1 MSTPAEALLTD
12 IAVIGMA
19 GRFPGARTVDEFW
32 RNVRDGVESIQQYA
46 DADLLA
52 AGVDPELL
60 EDPHYVKAGSP
71 LPDMELFDGSFFG
84 FSPLESSIL
93 DPQHRIFL
101 EVSWEALERAGH
113 VPEGFPGAIGI
124 FAGSGH
130 HSYLA
135 DHLLTNKSLVRSVG
149 RFLLRHTGND
159 KDFMV
164 TRVSYLLDLRGP
176 SINIQTA
183 CSTSLV
189 AIHAACQ
196 SLLNGECD
204 MALAGG
210 VTVELPH
217 RQGYKYEEGEILSP
231 DGHCRAFDAGAQG
244 TVFGSGV
251 GVVVLRRLRDAI
263 RDRDTILAV
272 VKGSAINNDGA
283 QKVGYLAPSVDGV
296 ARCISEALAVGS
308 IDPATVSYVEAHG
321 TGTSVGDPIEVS
333 ALKQAF
339 QSVACKRSCGIGSVK
354 TNIGHLDT
362 AAGVA
367 SFIKVVE
374 ALRHRQLP
382 PSLNFAQPNP
392 ACELDEG
399 PFYVQSTLADW
410 KSPGP
415 RRAGVTSL
423 GVGGTNAHV
432 VLEEAPPRDSS
443 HPSRAHQLL
452 LVSARTPDQ
461 LDQVTENLAAHLS
474 ACPTLSLADVAH
486 TLRAGRRA
494 MKYRRAVV
502 TASTCEA
509 PSALRRSM
517 ERDEDVVPAADKPR
531 PVVFMFAG
539 GGAQYV
545 NMAAGL
551 YKSEPAF
558 SAAMDECLKSLA
570 QRAPYEWKSL
580 IYPKPGG
587 EADAAE
593 ALERPS
599 VGLPALFA
607 VQYAQARMWMAWGIK
622 PSALIGHSMGEYT
635 AAHLSGV
642 LTLEEALHL
651 VLLRGQLFE
660 TLPAGAMLSVAM
672 DPNELRTLMSPGLD
686 IAAINA
692 PMLCVA
698 SGPVALVDELQRT
711 LAARGVDTRHVRV
724 AVAAHSRM
732 VDPILEEFRAFFSRV
747 TLRPPQVPLLSNAT
761 GAWLTSAEAVDPE
774 YWVGHLRH
782 TVRFAEG
789 LRELFRRPWDG
800 SVLLEVG
807 PGRTLASLAQV
818 HPDRP
823 PLQPVLTSARHPD
836 EAGSDVAT
844 MLGTL
849 GRLWS
854 HGVSIDWT
862 AFTGNERP
870 HKVPLP
876 TYPFARTRHWIE
888 AVNGRGLAIDP
899 APASG
904 EGGKRADIGSWFY
917 RPQWQRRRLLQSATE
932 TRGGVII
939 FADENGVGDALAER
953 LRDSRVRIV
962 RSGRVFA
969 REDRGFTV
977 PLDDS
982 AAYVELLRLVVQEDG
997 APESIIHLLN
1007 LSPPAADSP
1016 RSRLGETMSRAFL
1029 SLLHL
1034 AQAIGELQLTS
1045 PLQLTVVSSTLQW
1058 VSRDDTVE
1066 AEKALLLGPVRVIPR
1081 EYPNVRCQSIDV
1093 EYPQNDGERDRILTQ
1108 LVAEIGV
1115 RDLDPV
1121 VAYRGADRYVQTFS
1135 SVRIEEPLRAASRLR
1150 RRGVYLITGGLGGVG
1165 LTLADHLARS
1175 FQARLILVG
1184 RSALPWREQW
1194 DNWLSLRPTHDRTSQ
1209 MIRRVRAM
1217 EARGAEVLVAS
1228 ADVANPDDVHTVVNL
1243 ARKRFGRIDGVFHT
1257 AGVLQDGIIQLKDR
1271 GTAGRVLDPKVAGTL
1286 VLDEALTDPLDF
1298 MVLFSSVSAL
1308 NGLPG
1313 QVDYASAN
1321 AFLDAFAHRSS
1332 TIGNRWTLS
1341 VNWSAWQEVGMAA
1354 AMARELGLVLTP
1366 DANGKSE
1373 PIAHPLLVRRTHEA
1387 DAEVYA
1393 ANLTLERTWILN
1405 EHRARDRGVLPGTG
1419 YLELVRAAV
1428 AQRRKSHTG
1437 GTGTDGTVEFRDV
1450 VFLRPFV
1457 VGPGE
1462 ARDLQVRL
1470 GPALEF
1476 SVLSTSPAQES
1487 RLLDGV
1493 EHAKEHARGR
1503 VEWRPAGVPAA
1514 LPLSAIKER
1523 CGRRVEIVAGIER
1536 ERHMQFGARWNNL
1549 RTVHY
1554 GTGEALAMLQL
1565 PEEFVGDLDDYLL
1578 HPALLD
1584 MATAGAQPLIEG
1596 FDADQHFYVPFSY
1609 GRLVMHAA
1617 LKPNCVSHITYKASG
1632 TLPDI
1637 PAFDVTIADE
1647 SGMPL
1652 VTISDFVMKRVHD
1665 TRVLADDARPVNT
1678 ANRILEHSLQYGIAP
1693 SEGMSVLERILGSGV
1708 GPQIIVSPQDLQT
1721 FLSLHEAA
1729 GAGSETS
1736 DRRPEQRRQE
1746 GPAYEAP
1753 QTPTERRICELL
1765 QDLLGIEQV
1774 GVRDNFFELGGHSL
1788 LAVRLFSQLHKSTRV
1803 NLPLA
1808 TLFEAPTPRLLAA
1821 RFGDAAPGADDDH
1834 GDRTPQP
1841 PEETA
1846 APTAVPPIVDN
1857 ATGPPSSVHRA
1868 RASTSSRRVWSS
1880 LVALQ
1885 PNGSRPPFFSI
1896 HGRGGNVLN
1905 YAAFIEHLGFDQPL
1919 YGLQCRGLDG
1929 LSEPFQ
1935 SVREMAA
1942 AYVEEVRTVQPI
1954 GPYFLG
1960 GGSMGG
1966 TVALEM
1972 AQQLQA
1978 KGERVALVAMFDTY
1992 GPHYFDFYASQEVH
2006 GRSGSRTLNAVR
2018 HHARNLHALSARA
2031 GYDYIHSRASARFN
2045 DKYRHWMCSVYRA
2058 AGLPLPH
2065 NLRYFALERL
2075 NVDMLLKY
2083 VPETYTGRIVL
2094 FRALVQP
2101 DGVYQ
2106 EPMLGW
2112 SSIARGPFEVVN
2124 IPGTHN
2130 NLIEQPILGQ
2140 RLRIALRQAQQAA
2153 ESGNA

>member
-32 RNVRDGVESIQQYA
+32 RNLRDGVESIQQYA

-60 EDPHYVKAGSP
+60 EDPHYVKAGAP

-93 DPQHRIFL
+93 DPQHRLFL
-101 EVSWEALERAGH
+101 EVSWEALEHAGH
-113 VPEGFPGAIGI
+113 VPEGFLGSIGI

-130 HSYLA
+130 HSYLS

-176 SINIQTA
+176 SVNIQTA

-217 RQGYKYEEGEILSP
+217 RHGYRYEPGEILSP

-244 TVFGSGV
+244 TVFGSGA
-251 GVVVLRRLRDAI
+251 GVVVLRRLSDAI

-272 VKGSAINNDGA
+272 VKGSAVNNDGA

-296 ARCISEALAVGS
+296 ARCISEALAVGD

-321 TGTSVGDPIEVS
+321 TGTSVGDPIELS

-339 QSVACKRSCGIGSVK
+339 QSATRKRSCGIGSVK

-367 SFIKVVE
+367 SFIKVVQ

-382 PSLNFAQPNP
+382 PSLNFEQPNP
-392 ACELDEG
+392 ACEIDES
-399 PFYVQSTLADW
+399 PFYVQRTLADW
-410 KSPGP
+410 KCREP

-432 VLEEAPPRDSS
+432 VLEEAPPRAASL
-443 HPSRAHQLL
+443 PSREHQLL

-461 LDQVTENLAAHLS
+461 LNQATENLAAYLS
-474 ACPTLSLADVAH
+474 ASPTVNLADVAH

-502 TASTCEA
+502 TASICDA
-509 PSALRRSM
+509 PSVLRRSS
-517 ERDEDVVPAADKPR
+517 ERGEAVVPAADKPR

-545 NMAAGL
+545 NMAADL
-551 YKSEPAF
+551 YKGEPAYR
-558 SAAMDECLKSLA
+558 AAMDECLKSLA
-570 QRAPYEWKSL
+570 QRVPYEWKSL
-580 IYPKPGG
+580 LYPQPGG
-587 EADAAE
+587 EADAAA

-599 VGLPALFA
+599 LGLPALFA
-607 VQYAQARMWMAWGIK
+607 TQYAQARTWMAWGIK
-622 PSALIGHSMGEYT
+622 PSAFIGHSMGEYT

-651 VLLRGQLFE
+651 VWLRGQLFE
-660 TLPAGAMLSVAM
+660 TLPAGAMLSVGM

-692 PMLCVA
+692 PTLCVA

-711 LAARGVDTRHVRV
+711 LTERGVDTRRVRV
-724 AVAAHSRM
+724 AAAAHSRM
-732 VDPILEEFRAFFSRV
+732 VDPILDEFGAFFSRV
-747 TLRPPQVPLLSNAT
+747 TLRPPQIPLLSNAT

-789 LRELFRRPWDG
+789 LRELCRRPWDG

-807 PGRTLASLAQV
+807 PGRTLAALARI

-836 EAGSDVAT
+836 EAGSDVAI

-854 HGVSIDWT
+854 HGVAIDWT
-862 AFTGNERP
+862 AFTANEQP

-888 AVNGRGLAIDP
+888 APEGHDVALDS

-917 RPQWQRRRLLQSATE
+917 IPQWQRRRLLQSATK

-939 FADENGVGDALAER
+939 FADENGVGEALAER

-969 REDRGFTV
+969 REGRGFTV

-982 AAYVELLRLVVQEDG
+982 AAYVELLRHVLQEDG
-997 APESIIHLLN
+997 APESVIHLLN
-1007 LSPPAADSP
+1007 LSPPAAGSP
-1016 RSRLGETMSRAFL
+1016 RARLDETMPRAFL

-1034 AQAIGELQLTS
+1034 AQAIGELELTS
-1045 PLQLTVVSSTLQW
+1045 PLQVTVVSSTLQW
-1058 VSRDDTVE
+1058 VSRADTVE

-1081 EYPNVRCQSIDV
+1081 EYSNVRCQSIDV
-1093 EYPQNDGERDRILTQ
+1093 VYPQDDVARDRILTQ

-1115 RDLDPV
+1115 RDSDPV

-1135 SVRIEEPLRAASRLR
+1135 PVRIEEPLRSASRLR

-1175 FQARLILVG
+1175 FQARLVLVG

-1194 DNWLSLRPTHDRTSQ
+1194 DKWLAIRPTHDRTSQ

-1217 EARGAEVLVAS
+1217 EALGAEVLVAS
-1228 ADVANPDDVHTVVNL
+1228 ADVANLGDVQNVVNL
-1243 ARKRFGRIDGVFHT
+1243 ARKSFGRIDGVFHM

-1298 MVLFSSVSAL
+1298 IVLFSSVSAL

-1313 QVDYASAN
+1313 QVDYAAAN

-1332 TIGNRWTLS
+1332 TTGRTWTLS

-1366 DANGKSE
+1366 GTDGKDSE
-1373 PIAHPLLVRRTHEA
+1373 SIAHPLFVRRTHEA
-1387 DAEVYA
+1387 DAERYA
-1393 ANLTLERTWILN
+1393 ADLTLERTWFLN
-1405 EHRARDRGVLPGTG
+1405 EHRAQNRGVLPGTG

-1428 AQRRKSHTG
+1428 AHHHTSDRSG
-1437 GTGTDGTVEFRDV
+1437 NRNHGTVEFRDV

-1457 VGPGE
+1457 LGPGE
-1462 ARDLQVRL
+1462 VRELQVRL

-1476 SVLSTSPAQES
+1476 SVLSTSPVHES
-1487 RLLDGV
+1487 AVSDGV

-1503 VEWRPAGVPAA
+1503 VEWRPAASPAA
-1514 LPLSAIKER
+1514 LPLSAIKDR
-1523 CGRRVEIVAGIER
+1523 CKRRVEIVDGVDR

-1554 GTGEALAMLQL
+1554 GTGEALATLQL
-1565 PEEFVGDLDDYLL
+1565 PEAFIGDLDEYAL

-1596 FDADQHFYVPFSY
+1596 FDAEQHFYVPFSY

-1617 LKPNCVSHITYKASG
+1617 LKPNCVSHITYKATG
-1632 TLPDI
+1632 MLPDI

-1647 SGMPL
+1647 SGTPL

-1693 SEGMSVLERILGSGV
+1693 AEGMSALERILGSGV
-1708 GPQIIVSPQDLQT
+1708 GPQVIVSPQDFRT
-1721 FLSLHEAA
+1721 FLSLHEAT

-1788 LAVRLFSQLHKSTRV
+1788 LAVRLFAQLHKSTRV
-1803 NLPLA
+1803 NLPLG
-1808 TLFEAPTPRLLAA
+1808 TLFEAPTPRLLAG
-1821 RFGDAAPGADDDH
+1821 RFGDAVPPTADDH
-1834 GDRTPQP
+1834 GDCTPQP
-1841 PEETA
+1841 RDETA
-1846 APTAVPPIVDN
+1846 TPTAVPATVDN
-1857 ATGPPSSVHRA
+1857 ATGRPTSVHKA
-1868 RASTSSRRVWSS
+1868 HTSPLSRRVWSS
-1880 LVALQ
+1880 LVPLQ

-1905 YAAFIEHLGFDQPL
+1905 YAAFIEHLGPDQPV

-1929 LSEPFQ
+1929 ASEPFQ
-1935 SVREMAA
+1935 SLREMAA
-1942 AYVEEVRTVQPI
+1942 AYVEEVRTVQPT

-1992 GPHYFDFYASQEVH
+1992 GPHYFEFYASHEMR
-2006 GRSGSRTLNAVR
+2006 GSGSQMLDNVR
-2018 HHARNLHALSARA
+2018 HHARNLQALSARA
-2031 GYDYIHSRASARFN
+2031 GYDYIQSRASARVH
-2045 DKYRHWMCSVYRA
+2045 DKYMHWMCSVYRM

-2065 NLRYFALERL
+2065 NLRYFALEQL
-2075 NVDMLLKY
+2075 NVDILLKY